1 MNTKWT
7 TLTAALV
14 LCTGAH
20 AAFAQVR
27 TPAAGDTPGR
37 ETRAPHAKHERAS
50 FARRH
55 GIAHRLGLTAAQRT
69 QLRAE
74 VERVAPEL
82 RATRERARELV
93 RGARQ
98 DGEVTPQERE
108 QLRAQLRAL
117 RDEARGQ
124 VLPGA
129 RTLVASLTPEQRAR
143 LEAVAKAHGK
153 TLDDVRLGERVA
165 AQLVRKLARAQR
177 AHALRT
183 RGE

>member
-1 MNTKWT
+1 MNAKWT

-14 LCTGAH
+14 LCTAGST
-20 AAFAQVR
+20 AFAQVR

-37 ETRAPHAKHERAS
+37 ETRAPHAKHERAE

-55 GIAHRLGLTAAQRT
+55 GIAHRLGLTEAQRT

-82 RATRERARELV
+82 RSARERARELV
-93 RGARQ
+93 RAARQ
-98 DGEVTPQERE
+98 DGDVTPAERE
-108 QLRAQLRAL
+108 QLRTQLRAL
-117 RDEARGQ
+117 RDEARSQ

-129 RTLVASLTPEQRAR
+129 RALVTSLTPEQRAR

-153 TLDDVRLGERVA
+153 TLDEARLGERVA
-165 AQLVRKLARAQR
+165 AQLVRKLARAHAHR
-177 AHALRT
+177 A